1 MPEWDMEKYRFY
13 VDLPGDFWESGVL
26 QQALAAQRA
35 AGAVWDP
42 VSGQYVLPYRAQ
54 KKVFQVTTEV
64 QMLDPADRWVRGA
77 LGGGWRVWVCGGVCI
92 SRGMDWQRDGLGL
105 ATKEASCW
113 KKRQHEDSSGGQ
125 GPGLLGRVVRE

>member
-1 MPEWDMEKYRFY
+1 MEKYRFY

-42 VSGQYVLPYRAQ
+42 VSRQYVLPYRAQ

-64 QMLDPADRWVRGA
+64 QMLDPADRCAGWA
-77 LGGGWRVWVCGGVCI
+77 LGVARGGGG
-92 SRGMDWQRDGLGL
+92 
-105 ATKEASCW
+105 A
-113 KKRQHEDSSGGQ
+113 
-125 GPGLLGRVVRE
+125 